1 MSIAE
6 QRREFM
12 ENRELQG
19 SGFTHAYTDALDV
32 WIADIATEIGI
43 PEGAALV
50 AIGGYGRREMS
61 PFSDV
66 DIALVHRNGINV
78 TSFAERI
85 WYPMWDAG
93 LKVGQQ
99 VGTPK
104 QLLKLAAND
113 LDTATALLAA
123 RHLVGDESLSLA
135 LAIDA
140 SRQWRDGG
148 VRNALW
154 LGERMRAMH
163 DEFGEVAFLLSPD
176 LKHGRGALRDVHGLD
191 WVLASG
197 AAEERVDVERLRPD
211 VETILRARV
220 ALHRVAKRSGDRLAL
235 EYQDDVA
242 DELNYSDADALMAD
256 IAAAGRSIDWTSSA
270 SWFWVERSAQKRRRA
285 SDVIDAGDGIR
296 IDGSLLSVDTNVAPS
311 HPAMVLRIACAAA
324 QHHAFIERST
334 LEWMQGLGDLE
345 QPWDQESRDLFVKL
359 LSFGRPMIPVIEALD
374 RVGLMS
380 RLMPE
385 WEPSRSRPQ
394 RNAYHRFTVDRHL
407 LEAAAEAS
415 LRVDRV
421 QRPDLLVVG
430 ALLHDIGKG
439 YPGDHTDVGIEL
451 IDVIGPRM
459 GFDSSDVRC
468 LADMCRYH
476 LLLPDVATRR
486 DLDDDQTIQSVAD
499 QVGTIQ
505 LLELL
510 GALTESDSIATGPSA
525 WNSSKAELVNVL
537 VERTA
542 HVLDGG
548 RVSEVVGTRF
558 PDAHARSLMQAGS
571 YAAVVRENV
580 VTVVQAD
587 GVGTFSRVAGVL
599 TLNGL
604 DIVGAAAHT
613 EKGMALSEFTF
624 RKTEIDR
631 SRLEHQ
637 LAAGTAGTLA
647 IEARID
653 ERRSLYARSLKR
665 LSAKPIAPSVRF
677 DDEASEQFTVIEV
690 AGKDQIGL
698 LYRVARALA
707 DVSVVISSA
716 RIQTIADSVI
726 DTFYVSHDGRKITD
740 PDHRSEI
747 EWAVLHALER
757 Q

>member
-19 SGFTHAYTDALDV
+19 SGFTHAYTDALDN
-32 WIADIATEIGI
+32 WIAQIATELDI

-66 DIALVHRNGINV
+66 DIALVHRNGTNI

-242 DELNYSDADALMAD
+242 DELDYSDADALMAD

-296 IDGSLLSVDTNVAPS
+296 VDGSLLSVDTNVATA
-311 HPAMVLRIACAAA
+311 HPTMVLRIACAAA
-324 QHHAFIERST
+324 QHQAFIERST
-334 LEWMQGLGDLE
+334 LEWMRGLGDLA

-359 LSFGRPMIPVIEALD
+359 LSFGRPMIPVVEALD

-415 LRVDRV
+415 LRV
-421 QRPDLLVVG
+421 
-430 ALLHDIGKG
+430 
-439 YPGDHTDVGIEL
+439 
-451 IDVIGPRM
+451 
-459 GFDSSDVRC
+459 C
-468 LADMCRYH
+468 
-476 LLLPDVATRR
+476 
-486 DLDDDQTIQSVAD
+486 
-499 QVGTIQ
+499 
-505 LLELL
+505 
-510 GALTESDSIATGPSA
+510 
-525 WNSSKAELVNVL
+525 
-537 VERTA
+537 
-542 HVLDGG
+542 
-548 RVSEVVGTRF
+548 
-558 PDAHARSLMQAGS
+558 
-571 YAAVVRENV
+571 
-580 VTVVQAD
+580 
-587 GVGTFSRVAGVL
+587 
-599 TLNGL
+599 
-604 DIVGAAAHT
+604 
-613 EKGMALSEFTF
+613 
-624 RKTEIDR
+624 
-631 SRLEHQ
+631 
-637 LAAGTAGTLA
+637 
-647 IEARID
+647 
-653 ERRSLYARSLKR
+653 
-665 LSAKPIAPSVRF
+665 
-677 DDEASEQFTVIEV
+677 
-690 AGKDQIGL
+690 L
-698 LYRVARALA
+698 LYTSDAA
-707 DVSVVISSA
+707 D
-716 RIQTIADSVI
+716 
-726 DTFYVSHDGRKITD
+726 
-740 PDHRSEI
+740 E
-747 EWAVLHALER
+747 
-757 Q
+757 